1 MNGIIKTI
9 KSTGIVLIFLFF
21 LQESIAQKEVT
32 VPNTINNFQKN
43 KTDRPNIIFILT
55 DDQRWDAIGY
65 AGNPLAYTPQMNK
78 LAEQGV
84 FFKNAIATTPIC
96 SASRASIL
104 SGLQERT
111 HKYNFQTADI
121 RDEYMQN
128 AFPKLLR
135 DAGYY
140 TAMYGKFGVSY
151 SHLDILF
158 DDYEEYDLRYDKK
171 DRSSY
176 YYKTIDKDTVHLTR
190 YTGYKALQFLDHLP
204 TDKPFCLQLS
214 FSAPHA
220 SDNTKEQFFWD
231 QTNDHVLKDV
241 IIPAPALG
249 EQKYHDSLPKMVK
262 DGFNRLRWGWR
273 YDTPEKY
280 QHSIKGY
287 YRMIAGID
295 DEIEK
300 IREKLK
306 TQGLDKNTV
315 IILMGDNGQFLGER
329 QIAGKWLMYE
339 NSIKVPLII
348 FDPRVKNQ
356 HKDIAS
362 MALNIDVSATILD
375 LAEVKIPKTSHGK
388 SLMPFVRTKNANLD
402 RDAVL
407 IEHLWEFDKIPPSE
421 GVRTTKWKYFR
432 YINDKSIEELY
443 DLEKDPKEL
452 VNLAKNQQYANVL
465 KELKTTCDDLIAQR
479 KDPYSSIATN
489 LNINFSAPA
498 EKAMS
503 TTKNP
508 IFGWE
513 VPKEAVFQS
522 AYQILVASSQE
533 NLDKNIGDA
542 WNSGQVRIKS
552 STNNVYL
559 GKPLKENANYFWKV
573 RVWDTDNRLS
583 DYSKESAFQIVTND
597 KSIPNS
603 INNSSSFF
611 SSSNASLDALWNASK
626 VAITESKSFD
636 ESKLTISHAYC
647 KQLSDYVFDTN
658 YSDTRNR
665 IEKFMETLSQ
675 KAEDITYISLML
687 LEDYQ
692 YTGNDALIQ
701 KYYQKIKQ
709 ATDLNQLQKGGLLV
723 DEYKKQT
730 MVVNSYHYKNLE
742 LLSKFAQLLHEDSDL
757 LQYDL
762 QALTVKKAIQKS
774 LLNEKGVFIDVLGS
788 KTTSVAANILALA
801 FNLVPT
807 ENRST
812 VIQYI
817 TTVNLKEVQDSEFL
831 FLMQS
836 LYDANETE
844 LGAKL
849 LQELSKNGDATEG
862 TVKIPAI
869 VISRNIWGIQP
880 RTPGFSSVSIHPKL
894 TGIQNSSIVL
904 PTAKGLIKGTY
915 KYLSFRKQIYTIE
928 LPSTMIGTFEMEF
941 SKEHIV
947 KVNGKKIATSFGNLR
962 LVPGINTI
970 ELIVNTF

>member
-1 MNGIIKTI
+1 MNGIINTI
-9 KSTGIVLIFLFF
+9 KSTGIVLVFLFF
-21 LQESIAQKEVT
+21 WQESIAQKDVT
-32 VPNTINNFQKN
+32 VPNTIHNFQKK

-65 AGNPLAYTPQMNK
+65 GGNPLAYTPQMNK

-84 FFKNAIATTPIC
+84 FFKNTIATTPIC
-96 SASRASIL
+96 AASRASIL

-151 SHLDILF
+151 SHLDLLF
-158 DDYEEYDLRYDKK
+158 DDYEEYDIRFDKK
-171 DRSSY
+171 DRTSY

-190 YTGYKALQFLDHLP
+190 YTGYKALQFLDQVP

-231 QTNDHVLKDV
+231 QSNDHVLKDV
-241 IIPAPALG
+241 TVPDITLG
-249 EQKYHDSLPKMVK
+249 EQKYYDSLPKMVK
-262 DGFNRLRWGWR
+262 DGFNRLRWGWE

-329 QIAGKWLMYE
+329 QLAGKWLMYD
-339 NSIKVPLII
+339 NSLKVPLII
-348 FDPRVKNQ
+348 FDPRVTNQ

-362 MALNIDVSATILD
+362 MALNIDISATILD

-452 VNLAKNQQYANVL
+452 VNLVKNQQYASVL
-465 KELKTTCDDLIAQR
+465 KELKATCEDLIAQR

-498 EKAMS
+498 DKVIS

-513 VPKEAVFQS
+513 VPKESVFQS
-522 AYQILVASSQE
+522 AYQILVASSKE

-542 WNSGQVRIKS
+542 WNSGQVRIKF

-559 GKPLKENANYFWKV
+559 GKPLNENINYFWKV
-573 RVWDTDNRLS
+573 RIWDTDNRLS
-583 DYSKESAFQIVTND
+583 DYSKESEFQIVTND
-597 KSIPNS
+597 KSIRNS
-603 INNSSSFF
+603 INNSSSTF
-611 SSSNASLDALWNASK
+611 SSSKPSLDALWNASK
-626 VAITESKSFD
+626 VATLQDTSLD
-636 ESKLTISHAYC
+636 ESKLTISNAYC

-658 YSDTRNR
+658 YSITRNR
-665 IEKFMETLSQ
+665 IEKFMETLSH

-709 ATDLNQLQKGGLLV
+709 ASDRNQLQKDGLIV

-730 MVVNSYHYKNLE
+730 MIVNSYHYKNLE
-742 LLSKFAQLLHEDSDL
+742 LLSKFAQLLHKDSDL
-757 LQYDL
+757 LPYDL
-762 QALTVKKAIQKS
+762 QALMVKKAIQKS
-774 LLNEKGVFIDVLGS
+774 FLNEKGVFTDVLGA

-801 FNLVPT
+801 FNLVPV

-812 VIQYI
+812 VINYL
-817 TTVNLKEVQDSEFL
+817 TTVDYKEVQDSEFL

-836 LYDANETE
+836 LFDADETE
-844 LGAKL
+844 LSAKL
-849 LQELSKNGDATEG
+849 LQKKSTNGDATQG
-862 TVKIPAI
+862 TIKIPAI
-869 VISRNIWGIQP
+869 VVSRSLWGIQP
-880 RTPGFSSVSIHPKL
+880 KTPGFSSVSIRPKL
-894 TGIQNSSIVL
+894 TGIQKSAIVL

-947 KVNGKKIATSFGNLR
+947 KVNGQKIATSFGSLR
-962 LVPGINTI
+962 LMPGINTI

>member
-1 MNGIIKTI
+1 MNGIINTI
-9 KSTGIVLIFLFF
+9 KSTGIVLVFLFF
-21 LQESIAQKEVT
+21 CQESIAQKDVT
-32 VPNTINNFQKN
+32 VPNTIHNFQKK

-65 AGNPLAYTPQMNK
+65 GGNPLAYTPQMNK

-84 FFKNAIATTPIC
+84 FFKNTIATTPIC
-96 SASRASIL
+96 AASRASIL

-151 SHLDILF
+151 SHLDLLF
-158 DDYEEYDLRYDKK
+158 DDYEEYDIRFDKK
-171 DRSSY
+171 DRTSY

-190 YTGYKALQFLDHLP
+190 YTGYKALQFLDQVP

-231 QTNDHVLKDV
+231 QSNDHVLKDV
-241 IIPAPALG
+241 TVPDITLG
-249 EQKYHDSLPKMVK
+249 EQKYYDSLPKMVK
-262 DGFNRLRWGWR
+262 DGFNRLRWGWE

-329 QIAGKWLMYE
+329 QLAGKWLMYD
-339 NSIKVPLII
+339 NSLKVPLII
-348 FDPRVKNQ
+348 FDPRVTNQ

-362 MALNIDVSATILD
+362 MALNIDISATILD

-452 VNLAKNQQYANVL
+452 VNLVKNQQYASVL
-465 KELKTTCDDLIAQR
+465 KELKATCDDLIAQR

-498 EKAMS
+498 DKAIS

-522 AYQILVASSQE
+522 AYQILVASSKE

-542 WNSGQVRIKS
+542 WNSGQVRIKF

-559 GKPLKENANYFWKV
+559 GKPLNENINYFWKV
-573 RVWDTDNRLS
+573 RIWDTDNRLS
-583 DYSKESAFQIVTND
+583 DYSKESEFQIVTND
-597 KSIPNS
+597 KSIRNS
-603 INNSSSFF
+603 INNSSSTF
-611 SSSNASLDALWNASK
+611 SSSKPFLDALWNASK
-626 VAITESKSFD
+626 VATLQDTSLD
-636 ESKLTISHAYC
+636 ESKLTISNAYC

-658 YSDTRNR
+658 YSITRNR
-665 IEKFMETLSQ
+665 IEKFMETLSH

-709 ATDLNQLQKGGLLV
+709 ASDRNQLQKDGLIV

-730 MVVNSYHYKNLE
+730 MIVNSYHYKNLE
-742 LLSKFAQLLHEDSDL
+742 LLSKFAQLLHKDSDL
-757 LQYDL
+757 LPYDL
-762 QALTVKKAIQKS
+762 QALMVKKAIQKCF
-774 LLNEKGVFIDVLGS
+774 LNEKGVFTDVLGA

-801 FNLVPT
+801 FNLVPV

-812 VIQYI
+812 VINYL
-817 TTVNLKEVQDSEFL
+817 TTVDYKEVQDSEFL

-836 LYDANETE
+836 LFDADETE
-844 LGAKL
+844 LSAKL
-849 LQELSKNGDATEG
+849 LQKKSTNGDATQG
-862 TVKIPAI
+862 TIKIPAI
-869 VISRNIWGIQP
+869 VVSRSLWGIQP
-880 RTPGFSSVSIHPKL
+880 KTPGFSSVSIRPKL
-894 TGIQNSSIVL
+894 TGIQKSAIVL

-947 KVNGKKIATSFGNLR
+947 KVNGQKIATSFGSLR
-962 LVPGINTI
+962 LMPGINTI

>member
-9 KSTGIVLIFLFF
+9 KNTGIVLVFLFF
-21 LQESIAQKEVT
+21 LQESTAQKDVT
-32 VPNTINNFQKN
+32 SPNTINNFKKK

-128 AFPKLLR
+128 SFPKLLR

-190 YTGYKALQFLDHLP
+190 YTGYKALQFLDHVP

-241 IIPAPALG
+241 SVPDLTLG

-348 FDPRVKNQ
+348 YDPRVKNQ

-362 MALNIDVSATILD
+362 MALNIDISATILD

-388 SLMPFVRTKNANLD
+388 SLMPFVRTKNANLG

-452 VNLAKNQQYANVL
+452 VNLVKNQQYAGVL
-465 KELKTTCDDLIAQR
+465 KELKATCDNLIAQR

-489 LNINFSAPA
+489 LNINFGTPA
-498 EKAMS
+498 EKVMS

-533 NLDKNIGDA
+533 NLAKNIGDA

-559 GKPLKENANYFWKV
+559 GKPLNENVNYFWKV

-583 DYSKESAFQIVTND
+583 DYSKESAFQIVIND

-603 INNSSSFF
+603 INNSSSTF

-626 VAITESKSFD
+626 VATLQDTSFD
-636 ESKLTISHAYC
+636 ESKFTISDAYC

-658 YSDTRNR
+658 YSTTRNR
-665 IEKFMETLSQ
+665 IEKFMETLCP
-675 KAEDITYISLML
+675 KPEDITYISLML

-701 KYYQKIKQ
+701 KYYEKIKQ
-709 ATDLNQLQKGGLLV
+709 ATDLNQLQKDGLLV
-723 DEYKKQT
+723 DESKKQT

-742 LLSKFAQLLHEDSDL
+742 LLSKFAQLLHKDSDL
-757 LQYDL
+757 LPYDL
-762 QALTVKKAIQKS
+762 QALMVKNAIQKS
-774 LLNEKGVFIDVLGS
+774 FLNKNGVFTAVLGA

-807 ENRST
+807 QNRST
-812 VIQYI
+812 VINYI
-817 TTVNLKEVQDSEFL
+817 TTVDLKEVQDSEFL

-844 LGAKL
+844 LSATL
-849 LQELSKNGDATEG
+849 LQKQSTKGDATQG
-862 TVKIPAI
+862 TIKIPAI
-869 VISRNIWGIQP
+869 VVSRNIWGIQP
-880 RTPGFSSVSIHPKL
+880 KTPGFSAVSIHPKL
-894 TGIQNSSIVL
+894 NGIQKSAIVL

-915 KYLSFRKQIYTIE
+915 KYVSFRKQIYTIE

-941 SKEHIV
+941 STEHIV
-947 KVNGKKIATSFGNLR
+947 KVNGQKIATSFGSLR
-962 LVPGINTI
+962 LMPGINTI